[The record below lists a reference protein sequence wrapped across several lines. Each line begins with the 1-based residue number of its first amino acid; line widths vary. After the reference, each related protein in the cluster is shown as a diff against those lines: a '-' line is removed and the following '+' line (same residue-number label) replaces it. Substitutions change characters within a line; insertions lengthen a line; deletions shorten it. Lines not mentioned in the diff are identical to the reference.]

1 MRARYLIA
9 LTAICFS
16 CPIISSAVEEA
27 EETAAINLQSPLHG
41 MALIETL
48 GGLVL
53 ILILIFGLGW
63 LLRRFGRLPVKG
75 NAMISIVGGVSLGPR
90 ERAVLLQV
98 EDTRLL
104 VGVAPGRVQMLH
116 LLDKRPVKPAAAF
129 KDDDFT
135 LNIDPEIVD

>member
-1 MRARYLIA
+1 MRVRHLIA
-9 LTAICFS
+9 LTLLSLFY
-16 CPIISSAVEEA
+16 PIISAAVAEA

-63 LLRRFGRLPVKG
+63 LLRRFGRLPMKG
-75 NAMISIVGGVSLGPR
+75 NAMISIIGGVSLGPR

-104 VGVAPGRVQMLH
+104 VGVAPGRVQTLH
-116 LLDKRPVKPAAAF
+116 LFDNRPVKPATAF

-135 LNIDPEIVD
+135 LNIDP